1 MKFQVC
7 KSAIVRLRGH
17 QKRFAA
23 TVLLSAQADNRFTK
37 GPDFNPGC
45 SF

>member
-7 KSAIVRLRGH
+7 K
-17 QKRFAA
+17 
-23 TVLLSAQADNRFTK
+23 TVLMSAQADNRFTE